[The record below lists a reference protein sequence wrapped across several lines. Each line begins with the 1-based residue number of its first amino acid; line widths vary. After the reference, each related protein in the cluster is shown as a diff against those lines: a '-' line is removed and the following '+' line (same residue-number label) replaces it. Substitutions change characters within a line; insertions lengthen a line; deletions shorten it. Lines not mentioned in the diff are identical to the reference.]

1 MTKHKTSIGGQA
13 LMEGIMMKGPKVT
26 AIAVRKPDGEIL
38 LKTEDTK
45 KNPAAKIPVLRGVWG
60 FIESLVT
67 GYNCLM
73 YSADIAMQGQEPD
86 KLEEW
91 LTKHFGKKGSDALL
105 MVAGVLGG
113 MLALVL
119 FMVLPTMIT
128 GFVDK
133 VVPLGSFKAVMEG
146 AAKLTIFFLYM
157 WGVTFVED
165 VKRLFM
171 YHGAEHKT
179 IACYE
184 AGEELTVENVRRHS
198 RFHPRCGTSF
208 LFIVVIVSIIIFSFV
223 PWTSTLGRVGLKLLL
238 LPVVVGIAYEILKFT
253 GRHENK
259 CTKVLASPGMFFQ
272 KFTTKEPEDDMIEV
286 AIEAMKAVIPQSR
299 EEDKW

>member
-1 MTKHKTSIGGQA
+1 MAGTI
-13 LMEGIMMKGPKVT
+13 T
-26 AIAVRKPDGEIL
+26 AIGSIWEALCAPVVGYLSDNTLSRFGKRKPFLIAAAFPVAIVTSLMFTTIDAGPAFKAIYYTGMIIFFWTAFS
-38 LKTEDTK
+38 TEFISYMAWGSDLTDDYDERT
-45 KNPAAKIPVLRGVWG
+45 VLRSYAYV
-60 FIESLVT
+60 FNQV
-67 GYNCLM
+67 
-73 YSADIAMQGQEPD
+73 
-86 KLEEW
+86 
-91 LTKHFGKKGSDALL
+91 
-105 MVAGVLGG
+105 G
-113 MLALVL
+113 MCIG
-119 FMVLPTMIT
+119 MVLPTMIT
-128 GFVDK
+128 GIVDRFI
-133 VVPLGSFKAVMEG
+133 PLGSFKAVMEG
-146 AAKLTIFFLYM
+146 AVKLAIFFFYM

-184 AGEELTVENVRRHS
+184 AGEELIVENVRRHS

-223 PWTSTLGRVGLKLLL
+223 PWTSTMGRVGLKLLL

-253 GRHENK
+253 GRHENR
-259 CTKVLASPGMFFQ
+259 CTKLLASPGMFFQ
-272 KFTTKEPEDDMIEV
+272 KFTTKEPDDDMIEV